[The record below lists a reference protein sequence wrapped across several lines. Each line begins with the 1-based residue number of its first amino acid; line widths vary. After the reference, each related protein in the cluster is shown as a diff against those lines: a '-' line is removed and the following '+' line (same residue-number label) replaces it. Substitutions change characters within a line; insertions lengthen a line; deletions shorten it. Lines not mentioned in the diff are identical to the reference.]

1 MALVFGDL
9 APGRKSSLAL
19 RAADLSG
26 DGFGKG
32 NVEEVGI
39 ITGVAFSD
47 DPALFTRSKPVRLR
61 TSRSEVREAIA
72 EWRRYN
78 PNRNLLGI
86 DCTALVENPRS
97 SVVRHTP

>member
-1 MALVFGDL
+1 MRSGGGARFGDL

-26 DGFGKG
+26 DGPGKG

-47 DPALFTRSKPVRLR
+47 DPPCLPAQ
-61 TSRSEVREAIA
+61 SR
-72 EWRRYN
+72 
-78 PNRNLLGI
+78 
-86 DCTALVENPRS
+86 
-97 SVVRHTP
+97 